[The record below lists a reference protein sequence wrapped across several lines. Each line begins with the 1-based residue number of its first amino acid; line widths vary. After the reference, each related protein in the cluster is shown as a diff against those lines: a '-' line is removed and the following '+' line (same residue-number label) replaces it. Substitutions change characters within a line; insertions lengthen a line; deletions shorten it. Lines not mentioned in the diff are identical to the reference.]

1 MSKLV
6 VISKSQASP
15 GVCRALGKN
24 WVTIG
29 RSPGNAFQIV
39 ESSIS
44 GQHCEVLL
52 RGNELLVRDMRST
65 NGTFI
70 KEKMVTEGVLRK
82 GEVLRL
88 GEIELRLEV
97 SDTQIIP
104 LSIYG
109 SRQNGA
115 AHEAAAAPSLTTVD
129 FGMRRHQVLLVD
141 DSMAFL
147 EMAGE
152 MFEMFAN

>member
-1 MSKLV
+1 KTNLQDREQLRFLLLGVKTVFLTPQLEQNQLSLIPNDRVRKHILSLNHAIAMAKLV
-6 VISKSQASP
+6 VVSKS
-15 GVCRALGKN
+15 RAGLSHPLGKN

-97 SDTQIIP
+97 
-104 LSIYG
+104 
-109 SRQNGA
+109 
-115 AHEAAAAPSLTTVD
+115 
-129 FGMRRHQVLLVD
+129 
-141 DSMAFL
+141 
-147 EMAGE
+147 
-152 MFEMFAN
+152 